1 MKTLMLTVGLTGVF
15 FAVGVLFLRG
25 GLPGQSPDAES
36 APDSSATAPVAA
48 TEVDALADELSA
60 LQRRLAEAESQA
72 DSLRRVIDA
81 RDVATSDA
89 DIEAAAA
96 DAQVTTELATTLA
109 KMDDDPLAAV
119 VQRLDGRSFV
129 RLYDAA
135 SARNR
140 GRLLDALTPAQAAA
154 FVRHRLPGSAPVHLA
169 SAADT
174 TASR

>member
-1 MKTLMLTVGLTGVF
+1 MKTLLLTVGLTGMF

-25 GLPGQSPDAES
+25 GLPGQTSGDEAR
-36 APDSSATAPVAA
+36 ADSSASAPVAA
-48 TEVDALADELSA
+48 AEVDAIADELA
-60 LQRRLAEAESQA
+60 TLQRRLAEAESQA

-81 RDVATSDA
+81 RDMATTED
-89 DIEAAAA
+89 DEEAAAA
-96 DAQVTTELATTLA
+96 ATQVTAELATTLA
-109 KMDDDPLAAV
+109 KMEDEPLAAV

-154 FVRHRLPGSAPVHLA
+154 FVRHRLPGGAPVHLA

>member
-1 MKTLMLTVGLTGVF
+1 MKTLLLTVGLTGMF
-15 FAVGVLFLRG
+15 FAVGVLFLKG
-25 GLPGQSPDAES
+25 GLPGQSADAETP
-36 APDSSATAPVAA
+36 PDSSAAGPAA
-48 TEVDALADELSA
+48 ADPVDALADELA
-60 LQRRLAEAESQA
+60 VLQRRLAHAESQA
-72 DSLRRVIDA
+72 DSLRRVIDE
-81 RDVATSDA
+81 RDVAVSAEDA
-89 DIEAAAA
+89 EATAAA
-96 DAQVTTELATTLA
+96 AQVTTELATTLA

-154 FVRHRLPGSAPVHLA
+154 FVRHRLPGAAPVHLA